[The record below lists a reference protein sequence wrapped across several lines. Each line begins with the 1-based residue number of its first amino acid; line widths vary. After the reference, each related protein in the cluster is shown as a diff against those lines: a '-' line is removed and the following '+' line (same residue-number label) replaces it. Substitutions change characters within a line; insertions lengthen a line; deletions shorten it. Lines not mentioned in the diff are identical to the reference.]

1 VRTTWTSLLAAATA
15 VLVLAACTSL
25 PPASAAAVVGETPIP
40 RERVEDAV
48 TDLDLTGLRDSIEAS
63 LPLELEGAERDAAV
77 EAEFEAVVLDTQRRI
92 LDLYIRFELVQ
103 RLADEADAEV
113 EDADVAAAR
122 DQLLASI
129 GGPEALEG
137 VLQQSRLTE
146 TIFEEVIVQQEALVV
161 ALRRALL
168 EGQQLEVRTPR
179 HILLTSEADAEE
191 VLAALDE
198 GEDFAALAQER
209 SEDPGSAGQGGD
221 LGPQPR
227 GAWLPAFDDAVWAA
241 EVGEVVGP
249 VQTEAGFHV
258 IEVLSAETLG
268 PDDLNPAQAQQL
280 TDGELEARFSA
291 ILLDTEVVV
300 DPAFGVWDVG
310 PGGATV
316 QPAPPVGVG
325 APRPLGDGGG
335 EPSEEELE
343 ELLEQLGDD
352 S

>member
-1 VRTTWTSLLAAATA
+1 VRTPWMSLLAAVTA

-40 RERVEDAV
+40 RERIEDAV
-48 TDLDLTGLRDSIEAS
+48 TDLDLAALRASIEAS
-63 LPLELEGAERDAAV
+63 LPLDLVGAERDAAIRT
-77 EAEFEAVVLDTQRRI
+77 EFEALVLDTQRRI
-92 LDLYIRFELVQ
+92 LDLYIRLELVQ
-103 RLADEADAEV
+103 RLADEADAV
-113 EDADVAAAR
+113 ATDTDVTDAR

-129 GGPEALEG
+129 GGPGALEG

-168 EGQQLEVRTPR
+168 EGQQLEVRSPR
-179 HILLTSEADAEE
+179 HILLATETEAEE
-191 VLAALDE
+191 VLAELAE
-198 GEDFAALAQER
+198 GADFAALAQER
-209 SEDPGSAGQGGD
+209 SEDPGSAEQGGD

-227 GAWLPAFDDAVWAA
+227 GAWLLEFDDAVWAA
-241 EVGEVVGP
+241 AVGEVVGP
-249 VQTEAGFHV
+249 VQTQAGFHV
-258 IEVLSAETLG
+258 IELLSAETLG
-268 PDDLNPAQAQQL
+268 PDDLSPAQAQQL

-300 DPAFGVWDVG
+300 DPAFGAWDVG

-325 APRPLGDGGG
+325 APRPLGDLDA
-335 EPSEEELE
+335 ELTQDELE
-343 ELLEQLGDD
+343 ELLEQLGND